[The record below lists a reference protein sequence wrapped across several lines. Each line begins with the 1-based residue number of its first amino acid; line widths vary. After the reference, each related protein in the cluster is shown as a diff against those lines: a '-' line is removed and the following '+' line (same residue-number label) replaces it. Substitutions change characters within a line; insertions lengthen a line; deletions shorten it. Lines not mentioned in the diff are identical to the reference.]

1 MAESATAARPAA
13 PTQTPYMQRAIYHSA
28 ENGFS
33 FKWPAVPARQFLR
46 ERDLAVD
53 PTTPTGEIP
62 LDTSDALETGYLA
75 TTPTLLCRYLK
86 IRAGEEWCTRYVAS
100 GEIFYVMQGAGRSS
114 NGGDTVEWV
123 AGDVFCFPGGGESV
137 HHALARDALL
147 FCVTNEPL
155 LAFERLRAPGPGSAV
170 VHTAHWTAAEIDRR
184 FEAVWQRPM
193 TPETTGYSVQFTS
206 QALRPG
212 TNTIPSVNTAI
223 NTVAPGGEQRAHR
236 HNGVAVTLAIQG
248 EGGHSMI
255 DGQRIDWSTGAAQ
268 ITPAAL
274 LHSHHNRGTQ
284 RLRSFVIQDEGLH
297 MYTRTPGF
305 SFG

>member
-1 MAESATAARPAA
+1 
-13 PTQTPYMQRAIYHSA
+13 MQRAIYHSA

-46 ERDLAVD
+46 ERDLAFD
-53 PTTPTGEIP
+53 PATPSGEIP
-62 LDTSDALETGYLA
+62 LDTSDVLQTAYLA
-75 TTPTLLCRYLK
+75 TTPTLLCRYLR
-86 IRAGEEWCTRYVAS
+86 IRAGEEWRTRYVAS
-100 GEIFYVMQGAGRSS
+100 GEIFYVMQGAGHSS
-114 NGGDTVEWV
+114 NGADAVEWV

-137 HHALARDALL
+137 HRAAVGDALL

-155 LAFERLRAPGPGSAV
+155 LAFERLGAPGPGEAV
-170 VHTAHWTAAEIDRR
+170 VQTAHWTGAEIERR
-184 FEAVWQRPM
+184 FQTVWQRPL

-206 QALRPG
+206 QALQPS
-212 TNTIPSVNTAI
+212 TNTIPSINTAI
-223 NTVAPGGEQRAHR
+223 NTVAPGREQRAHR

-248 EGGHSMI
+248 EGVHSMI

-268 ITPAAL
+268 ITPATQ

-284 RLRSFVIQDEGLH
+284 RARSFVIQDEGLH

-305 SFG
+305 SFD